1 MNNLDLIKTKLFI
14 EENIWPRFHQKKLE
28 KIDSLT
34 LNAIIKR
41 KNPYLF
47 KAKNSQSASAFIGSV
62 LDASL
67 SSGEET
73 TFGNFMEEIALHVC
87 QQVYG
92 GRKSGIAGIDMD
104 YESDG
109 KKYIVSIKSGPNWGN
124 AGQIKQM
131 LTNFKT
137 AQKTLQ
143 TSGGNRETAF
153 IFIEGCCYGIDGNPN
168 KGTHYKYCGQDFW
181 KAISGSD
188 SLYKDIIEPIGHKA
202 KEQNE
207 KIQTAAAAKLNILTT
222 QFVVN
227 FCDSKGAIDWDKLIE
242 FNSGRKAAKAEILK
256 PPVIKKTKM
265 VKKI

>member
-1 MNNLDLIKTKLFI
+1 MNDLDLNKVKLFI
-14 EENIWPRFHQKKLE
+14 EENIWPRFHEKKLE
-28 KIDSLT
+28 KIDALT
-34 LNAIIKR
+34 LNGIIKR

-87 QQVYG
+87 EQVHG
-92 GRKSGIAGIDMD
+92 GSKSGIAGIDLE
-104 YESDG
+104 YGSEG

-153 IFIEGCCYGIDGNPN
+153 IFIEGCCYGMDANPN

-207 KIQTAAAAKLNILTT
+207 KIQAAAAAKLNILTA
-222 QFVVN
+222 QFVEN
-227 FCDSKGAIDWDKLIE
+227 FCDSEGVIDWNKLIE
-242 FNSGRKAAKAEILK
+242 FNSGKKPVKEKVVKVSTARK
-256 PPVIKKTKM
+256 P
-265 VKKI
+265 KKI